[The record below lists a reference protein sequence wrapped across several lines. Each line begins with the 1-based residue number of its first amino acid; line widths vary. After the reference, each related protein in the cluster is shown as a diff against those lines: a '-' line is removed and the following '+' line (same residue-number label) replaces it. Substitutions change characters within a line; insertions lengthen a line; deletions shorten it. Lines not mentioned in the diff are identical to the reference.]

1 MTQISFEFFSPKT
14 VTAAFSLSRAA
25 ETLAGFAPQFSS
37 VTCSKDPAQTLDT
50 LRALRRSGLGR
61 LQAHVT
67 CSTQQPADLPAYLKA
82 AQEAGAEGLIAL
94 RGDTA
99 PKGLDVMDLIAC
111 AKRNEMQ
118 DVFVAAYPEVHPLAQ
133 SSQSDLDW
141 LKRKQDAG
149 ATAAITQFFFHVE
162 FFLRFRD
169 RAAAQGITLPIIP
182 GILPVQN
189 WTATQAIASRCGTSI
204 APDLAEGFARAER
217 EGRAEMMAIAQASEL
232 CDSLIQNGV
241 EHLHFYT
248 MNKAEVVSAICTAM
262 GKAPQQR
269 LRRVA

>member
-14 VTAAFSLSRAA
+14 ITAAFSLSQAA
-25 ETLAGFAPQFSS
+25 ETLAEFAPQFSS
-37 VTCSKDPAQTLDT
+37 VTCSTCPAKTLDT
-50 LRALRRSGLGR
+50 IRALRRTRLGSVH
-61 LQAHVT
+61 AHVT
-67 CSTQQPADLPAYLKA
+67 CATQKLADFPTYLKA
-82 AQEAGAEGLIAL
+82 AQAAGAEGLIAL
-94 RGDTA
+94 RGDAA
-99 PKGLDVMDLIAC
+99 PEGLDVLDLIAG
-111 AKRNEMQ
+111 AKHNSMQ
-118 DVFVAAYPEVHPLAQ
+118 DIFVAAYPEVHPLAQ
-133 SSQSDLDW
+133 STQSDLDW

-149 ATAAITQFFFHVE
+149 ATAAITQFFFHAD

-169 RAAAQGITLPIIP
+169 RAAGEGIKLPIIP

-189 WTATQAIASRCGTSI
+189 WTATHAMARSCGTSI

-232 CDSLIQNGV
+232 CDGLIQNGV

-248 MNKAEVVSAICTAM
+248 MNRAEVVSAICTAL
-262 GKAPQQR
+262 GKAPKQS

>member
-99 PKGLDVMDLIAC
+99 PKGLDVMDLIGC
-111 AKRNEMQ
+111 AKRNAMQ

-149 ATAAITQFFFHVE
+149 ATAAITQFFFH
-162 FFLRFRD
+162 
-169 RAAAQGITLPIIP
+169 A
-182 GILPVQN
+182 
-189 WTATQAIASRCGTSI
+189 
-204 APDLAEGFARAER
+204 
-217 EGRAEMMAIAQASEL
+217 
-232 CDSLIQNGV
+232 
-241 EHLHFYT
+241 
-248 MNKAEVVSAICTAM
+248 
-262 GKAPQQR
+262 
-269 LRRVA
+269 